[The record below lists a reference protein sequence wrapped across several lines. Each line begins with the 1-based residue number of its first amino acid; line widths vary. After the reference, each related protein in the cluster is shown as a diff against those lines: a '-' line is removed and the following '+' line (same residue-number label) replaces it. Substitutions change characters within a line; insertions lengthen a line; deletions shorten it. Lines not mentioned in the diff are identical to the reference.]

1 MSRRA
6 QLGMAM
12 FLIAEGVFFFLLI
25 LAFVYFQ
32 AMPHLM
38 ASRSLVFAAL
48 LLASTLTMSRA
59 SGGSRLWLWTTLALG
74 AAVLDRTSCLCRTP
88 RFSSWPAFTGCIS
101 WLESLPLVVVPSS
114 GLRAI
119 ALYWYFF
126 VGVWLVVLIAMYF
139 RGAL

>member
-12 FLIAEGVFFFLLI
+12 FLIAEGVFFLLLI

-38 ASRSLVFAAL
+38 ASRSLVFGAL
-48 LLASTLTMSRA
+48 LLVSTLTMSRA
-59 SGGSRLWLWTTLALG
+59 SGGSCLWLWTTLALG
-74 AAVLDRTSCLCRTP
+74 AGFLIEQAVYAGTTFFILAGIHGLHLL
-88 RFSSWPAFTGCIS
+88 AGMVAA
-101 WLESLPLVVVPSS
+101 VVVPSS

-126 VGVWLVVLIAMYF
+126 AGVWLVVLIAVYF